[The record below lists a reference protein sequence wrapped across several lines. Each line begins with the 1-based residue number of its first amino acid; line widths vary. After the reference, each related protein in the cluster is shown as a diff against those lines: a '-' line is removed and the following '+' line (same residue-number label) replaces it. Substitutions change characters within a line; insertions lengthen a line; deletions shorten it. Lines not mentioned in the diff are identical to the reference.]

1 MIKLRALLF
10 AMSLALTGGCC
21 CTSNTSPPNPTLP
34 PVRSGA
40 VNTFSIVAYDPDTGE
55 LGVAVES
62 KFFSV
67 GSVVPWAKAKVGAIA
82 TQSYANVAYGA
93 GGLDLLA
100 SGKTAKETLN
110 QLTEADKGRDRRQVG
125 IVDARGNVASFT
137 GTNCNGW
144 AGHHEGTN
152 FCVQGNLLTG
162 EEVVKAMVS
171 AFEKARDA
179 KEGELADWLMAALQ
193 AGQDAG
199 GDKRGQQ
206 SAALLVVR
214 DKGGFGGA
222 NDRYIELRVEDHAE
236 PIKELARLLE
246 IHKKFFA
253 SAHRNRPPP
262 VK

>member
-1 MIKLRALLF
+1 M
-10 AMSLALTGGCC
+10 
-21 CTSNTSPPNPTLP
+21 LP

-40 VNTFSIVAYDPDTGE
+40 VNTFSIVAYDPETGD

-93 GGLDLLA
+93 DGLELLA
-100 SGKTAKETLN
+100 SGKSARETLK
-110 QLTEADKGRDRRQVG
+110 QLTDADKGRDRRQAG

-137 GTNCNGW
+137 GTNCNAW
-144 AGHHEGTN
+144 AGHYEGSN

-162 EEVVKAMVS
+162 EEVVKAMTA
-171 AFEKARDA
+171 AFEKARGEKDT
-179 KEGELADWLMAALQ
+179 ELADWLMAALQ

-214 DKGGFGGA
+214 EKGGFGGA
-222 NDRYIELRVEDHAE
+222 NDRYIDLRVEDHAE

-246 IHKKFFA
+246 MHKKFFA
-253 SAHRNRPPP
+253 SAHRNRPNQ
-262 VK
+262 KK

>member
-1 MIKLRALLF
+1 MMKLVFNLF
-10 AMSLALTGGCC
+10 AVCLLVGCC
-21 CTSNTSPPNPTLP
+21 STSTPLP
-34 PVRSGA
+34 SGMLPAVRGGA
-40 VNTFSIVAYDPDTGE
+40 VNTFSIVAFDPETGD
-55 LGVAVES
+55 LGVAVQS

-82 TQSYANVAYGA
+82 TQSYANVVYGA
-93 GGLDLLA
+93 EGLELLA
-100 SGKTAKETLN
+100 SGKNAQETLK
-110 QLTEADKGRDRRQVG
+110 QLTDADKGRDRRQAG

-162 EEVVKAMVS
+162 EEVVKAMVA
-171 AFEKARDA
+171 AFEKARGEN
-179 KEGELADWLMAALQ
+179 KGELADWLMTALQ

-246 IHKKFFA
+246 MHKKFFA
-253 SAHRNRPPP
+253 SAHRNRPTR
-262 VK
+262 KK